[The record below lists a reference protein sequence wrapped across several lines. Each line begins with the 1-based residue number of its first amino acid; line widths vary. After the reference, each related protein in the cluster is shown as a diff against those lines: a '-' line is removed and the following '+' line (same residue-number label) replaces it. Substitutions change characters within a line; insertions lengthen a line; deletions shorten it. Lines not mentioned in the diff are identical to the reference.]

1 MPLYSPIATQ
11 IDHHLTHH
19 GPQQNSHDLTAI
31 GNHRDR
37 LPAAFDSELRTRPQ
51 HLLAR
56 AAVMGGKRAMRSPK
70 PKGSIAKAM
79 SAEKDWKKEQ
89 VNRLEIEREKELLER
104 DTWFQSKKAKGLK
117 KAKKAEDAAV
127 SWSSSS
133 WWWEDGENWH
143 DQDWHKQ
150 EEASWEPA
158 LHAEPGA
165 HGDAPEPSARA
176 AGSSDNP
183 WETVTPEEDKRK
195 LRAATLTPAG
205 FAPQRCVTMALGR
218 PVVVLRELAS
228 AVSYHTCSVS
238 EVHEQQPCVFVF
250 FSEMKLVCMAEINRL
265 R

>member
-1 MPLYSPIATQ
+1 MAPSRIHMTFPPLVITV
-11 IDHHLTHH
+11 
-19 GPQQNSHDLTAI
+19 
-31 GNHRDR
+31 R
-37 LPAAFDSELRTRPQ
+37 LPGAFDSALRTRSQ

-56 AAVMGGKRAMRSPK
+56 AAVMGGKKGAMKSPK

-79 SAEKDWKKEQ
+79 SADKDWKKEQ

-150 EEASWEPA
+150 EEASCGPA

-165 HGDAPEPSARA
+165 HGVAPELTARA
-176 AGSSDNP
+176 AEVLTTP
-183 WETVTPEEDKRK
+183 W
-195 LRAATLTPAG
+195 
-205 FAPQRCVTMALGR
+205 
-218 PVVVLRELAS
+218 
-228 AVSYHTCSVS
+228 
-238 EVHEQQPCVFVF
+238 
-250 FSEMKLVCMAEINRL
+250 RL
-265 R
+265 